1 MTGARGCQG
10 VRGPGGKGP
19 VLPALSGAP
28 GIRGSG
34 SLQRAPASE
43 VQAIKRP
50 RLSGARATEAGTAP
64 VRPALSGSPGNG
76 GGGRAT
82 CRAPFFVD
90 PGCEGGL
97 SGVPPWLVPTSR
109 VVVNCNTAGPSG
121 QQCYKEPWR
130 DQRARRG
137 PSRAQRARFGFG
149 RGQKIC
155 CPPLLGVWGG
165 MAGMASPWNR
175 HCPGAPQT
183 IEGASVRSGA
193 TQVRDPASQSLVG
206 GLNYATM
213 ITPLASGIAR
223 ISLRG
228 SDGDFGPL
236 CSSQGAFSAH
246 QGPFSTQGGPCG
258 RLQGS
263 PCSSSGVPWSTPG
276 APCGRSRPHAVG
288 SGSP

>member
-130 DQRARRG
+130 
-137 PSRAQRARFGFG
+137 AQRARLGFG

-165 MAGMASPWNR
+165 HGRNGLPLEPPLSRGTTDNR
-175 HCPGAPQT
+175 
-183 IEGASVRSGA
+183 
-193 TQVRDPASQSLVG
+193 G
-206 GLNYATM
+206 GL
-213 ITPLASGIAR
+213 R
-223 ISLRG
+223 HVRG
-228 SDGDFGPL
+228 H
-236 CSSQGAFSAH
+236 SSQGPGLPVSSW
-246 QGPFSTQGGPCG
+246 GPQLCHHDATPIQWYSQDFAP
-258 RLQGS
+258 
-263 PCSSSGVPWSTPG
+263 GVRWRFWPL
-276 APCGRSRPHAVG
+276 V
-288 SGSP
+288 